1 MTGVHPPATTG
12 TGDGGSVPAM
22 TPPALLAISHG
33 TDSPTGAG
41 AVATLVDAVAHRLA
55 ARDVPVHAGF
65 VDVQAPDVPT
75 CLAGLR
81 ESPVEATVVVPLL
94 LSAGYHV
101 HVDLREDVEKAVAS
115 GQQVTLGGALGPDD
129 RLVDLLE
136 RRLAEAL
143 PTGLRDDDVVILG
156 AAGSSDD
163 RAVADC
169 ETTAERLA
177 GRIGRTVHVGY
188 LANAEPRLAD
198 AVAAARADR
207 PVGRV
212 VVATYLLAPGF
223 FADLA
228 VQAGGDV
235 TSAPLLVAG
244 EEAPD
249 ELVDV
254 VVDRYGAAHPAAT

>member
-1 MTGVHPPATTG
+1 
-12 TGDGGSVPAM
+12 M

-55 ARDVPVHAGF
+55 AQEVPVHAGF
-65 VDVQAPDVPT
+65 VDVQTPDVPT

-81 ESPVEATVVVPLL
+81 EAPVEATVVVPLL

-115 GQQVTLGGALGPDD
+115 GQRVTLGDALGPDD

-136 RRLAEAL
+136 RRLAESL
-143 PTGLRDDDVVILG
+143 PTGLRDDDVVVLA
-156 AAGSSDD
+156 AAGSSDA

-169 ETTAERLA
+169 ETTAQRLSA
-177 GRIGRTVHVGY
+177 RIGRTVTVGY
-188 LANAEPRLAD
+188 LANATPRLAD
-198 AVAAARADR
+198 VVSDARGKGAA
-207 PVGRV
+207 GRV

-228 VQAGGDV
+228 ANAGGDV

-254 VVDRYGAAHPAAT
+254 VVDRYRDAPPGDAAA